1 MSADLDNQ
9 PYDNVEFPIR
19 RPGTGSPTGN
29 WVSPTMTPAQR
40 ENLVTG
46 GGVGI
51 VRERS
56 YTLPTVAEGG
66 GGEEEEEGESSEV
79 KVEDQ
84 RQALSVINSSF
95 NTVSKMNLEHC
106 CDGNVAKHCFGMEKG
121 N

>member
-19 RPGTGSPTGN
+19 RPPSSGTGGWLAPA
-29 WVSPTMTPAQR
+29 MTPAQR

-46 GGVGI
+46 GSGSI

-56 YTLPTVAEGG
+56 NTLPTVAEGR
-66 GGEEEEEGESSEV
+66 GGEEEEAEETEA

-84 RQALSVINSSF
+84 KHAIGVINSNF
-95 NTVSKMNLEHC
+95 NAVSQRFNSHS
-106 CDGNVAKHCFGMEKG
+106 
-121 N
+121 

>member
-19 RPGTGSPTGN
+19 RPPSGGTSG
-29 WVSPTMTPAQR
+29 WVAPNMTAAQR

-46 GGVGI
+46 GSSGGI
-51 VRERS
+51 VKERS

-66 GGEEEEEGESSEV
+66 GMEEEEDDVTEA

-84 RQALSVINSSF
+84 RQALGVINSTF
-95 NTVSKMNLEHC
+95 NTVSQ
-106 CDGNVAKHCFGMEKG
+106 
-121 N
+121 